1 MIVLKTIYSAGGACP
16 YQLEATT
23 EDNQWFY
30 LRYRNGILRYAIAP
44 SFISWAKSRKDN
56 AYVFNKKIGDDL
68 DGYAEH
74 EEIYPHLKDLIKF
87 PDGFKITSDE
97 KEYFDSTDLK

>member
-1 MIVLKTIYSAGGACP
+1 MIILKTILSAGGACP

-30 LRYRNGILRYAIAP
+30 LRYRNGMLRYAVAP
-44 SFISWAKSRKDN
+44 SFISWAKRKKDN
-56 AYVFNKKIGDDL
+56 SYDFNKQIGDEL

-74 EEIYPHLKDLIKF
+74 SDIYPHLKDLVKF
-87 PDGFKITSDE
+87 PGGFQITS
-97 KEYFDSTDLK
+97 KESERFDADDLK